1 MTGSASR
8 DRLPAAAAGVAAA
21 LLGIGAGELAATL
34 LAPSS
39 SPFAVVGGFLIDG
52 APAWAKDTAI
62 AWFGTGDKAA
72 LLTGI
77 ALVLLA
83 AAGALGLLQRRFR
96 GVGVAGFLALG
107 AAVAVLAPLR
117 ADAAPLSWLPALV
130 AGIVAALVVRA
141 LVRRLPDRETE
152 PESRDR
158 ATEPLSRDAGSVSRS
173 TAPQPTSPPSATPR
187 SAAPPSA
194 APRSTAPQ
202 SAAPPPVAAA
212 PAADGPTRRR
222 FLAWTAGAAAVGI
235 LATVAATAGRAGSV
249 AVTAVRTALRLPK
262 PAVAAAPIPAG
273 AALKVDGIS
282 PLITP
287 NADFYRIDTALVVPQ
302 VDPAQWRLR
311 IHGLVAHEVTL
322 TWDELLALPLV
333 EAAATLSCVSND
345 VGGDLIGNAVW
356 LGYPIRELLA
366 KAQPA
371 ADADMVL
378 STSVDGFTAGTP
390 IEALTDD
397 RNALLAIGMNGR
409 PLPIEHGFP
418 VRMVVPGLYGYVSA
432 TKWVTDLEVTRFDRA
447 TAYWTARGWSARG
460 PVKLESRI
468 DVPKSGRALRA
479 GDTVIAGVAWQPHA
493 GVSAVEVQI
502 DDGPWQ
508 RAELAPAI
516 SADTWVQWRL
526 PWAATAGQHT
536 LRCRATGADGTAQ
549 TADVA
554 PPAPDGATGWHTIG
568 VSVNA

>member
-1 MTGSASR
+1 M
-8 DRLPAAAAGVAAA
+8 
-21 LLGIGAGELAATL
+21 
-34 LAPSS
+34 
-39 SPFAVVGGFLIDG
+39 
-52 APAWAKDTAI
+52 
-62 AWFGTGDKAA
+62 
-72 LLTGI
+72 
-77 ALVLLA
+77 
-83 AAGALGLLQRRFR
+83 
-96 GVGVAGFLALG
+96 
-107 AAVAVLAPLR
+107 
-117 ADAAPLSWLPALV
+117 
-130 AGIVAALVVRA
+130 
-141 LVRRLPDRETE
+141 
-152 PESRDR
+152 
-158 ATEPLSRDAGSVSRS
+158 
-173 TAPQPTSPPSATPR
+173 
-187 SAAPPSA
+187 
-194 APRSTAPQ
+194 
-202 SAAPPPVAAA
+202 
-212 PAADGPTRRR
+212 
-222 FLAWTAGAAAVGI
+222 
-235 LATVAATAGRAGSV
+235 
-249 AVTAVRTALRLPK
+249 TAVRTALRLPK

-302 VDPAQWRLR
+302 VDPAQWRLH

-468 DVPKSGRALRA
+468 DVPKAGRALRA

-536 LRCRATGADGTAQ
+536 LRCRATGADGTVQ

-554 PPAPDGATGWHTIG
+554 PRLPTARPAGTRST
-568 VSVNA
+568 SR

>member
-8 DRLPAAAAGVAAA
+8 DRAGAAAAGTAAA
-21 LLGIGAGELAATL
+21 LLGIGAGELIATL

-39 SPFAVVGGFLIDG
+39 SPFAVVGGTLIDA

-62 AWFGTGDKAA
+62 ALFGTGDKAA

-77 ALVLLA
+77 AIVLLA
-83 AAGALGLLQRRFR
+83 VAAALGLCERRWR
-96 GVGVAGFLALG
+96 GIGVAGFVVLG
-107 AAVAVLAPLR
+107 AAVSLLAPLR
-117 ADAAPLSWLPALV
+117 ADAATLSWLPALLS
-130 AGIVAALVVRA
+130 GIAAALVLRM
-141 LVRRLPDRETE
+141 LVKRLPDRETASASQDSRRE
-152 PESRDR
+152 PQ
-158 ATEPLSRDAGSVSRS
+158 SRS
-173 TAPQPTSPPSATPR
+173 AEAVSLLRGEAEPTKPDGLPALATAEH
-187 SAAPPSA
+187 
-194 APRSTAPQ
+194 
-202 SAAPPPVAAA
+202 AA
-212 PAADGPTRRR
+212 PAPASATGASRRH
-222 FLAWTAGAAAVGI
+222 FLAWTVGTAAVGI
-235 LATVAATAGRAGSV
+235 LAAVAATAARAGSV
-249 AVTAVRTALRLPK
+249 AVGTVRAALHLPK
-262 PAVAAAPIPAG
+262 PATPAAPIPAG
-273 AALKVDGIS
+273 AALKVDGLS

-302 VDPAQWRLR
+302 VDPAKWRLR
-311 IHGLVAHEVTL
+311 IHGMVAHEVEL

-333 EAAATLSCVSND
+333 ENAATLSCVSNE

-366 KAQPA
+366 KAQPS

-378 STSVDGFTAGTP
+378 STSADGFTAGTP
-390 IEALTDD
+390 LEALTDD
-397 RNALLAIGMNGR
+397 RDALLAIGMNGE
-409 PLPIEHGFP
+409 PLPFEHGFP

-447 TAYWTARGWSARG
+447 TAYWTARGWSERG
-460 PVKLESRI
+460 PIKLESRI
-468 DVPKSGRALRA
+468 DVPRGPVSA

-493 GVSAVEVQI
+493 GVSAVEVQV

-526 PWAATAGQHT
+526 PWTATAGQRT
-536 LRCRATGADGTAQ
+536 LRCRAIGADGTVQTAQ
-549 TADVA
+549 TA

-568 VSVNA
+568 VTVNA